1 MAFYAKDIYT
11 ADGSTQSF
19 AVTYPFISR
28 DHVSVTADGV
38 AATFTWVNDGQITIT
53 SPAALD
59 GEILIIKRNTS
70 PSSLLVDYVDG
81 SNLTETDLDLDS
93 KQAFFLAQENNDEQG
108 LIDVNSVAT
117 STNIFVADGTDFNS
131 VTVTGDVT
139 ITSAGVTA
147 IGADK
152 ITGANIADE
161 AINSEH
167 YTDGSIDTAHIA
179 DVNVTTAKIAND
191 AITGAKIA
199 LFDDAYEATTTHILV
214 ADGTDFDN
222 VAMTGDIAITNAGV
236 TSIASGVIINADV
249 KSDAAIDAT
258 KIHNGTISN
267 TEFSYLNGVSS
278 NIQTQ
283 LQDIV
288 AGTVSNVQDNT
299 FRIQDNADNTKEVA
313 FEVSGVSSG
322 TTRTFT
328 FPDESGTLT
337 VGGMGSLVGDTSP
350 QLGGFLDANGNYIQ
364 MQKGGDISSASP
376 TVIDTDGDYFICT
389 GTTGFSAM
397 TVAADRHFFLEFAAV
412 LTMTH
417 GAGTLDLPSGAN
429 IATAAGDVGEFVS
442 TASNVVT
449 CVNYSTASGK
459 ALVESVTLANSVTL
473 TNKTLTAPAVTNLTG
488 TLNSP
493 TGTIG
498 AYTLGGAVTGGD
510 QTISA
515 INLKDYGEVTNAIG
529 STGGGTQDIDLTLG
543 NSVSA
548 TVDTSANT
556 FTFSNPTAS
565 DELCGFTLML
575 TNGGSQTVNW
585 PGTVDWAAATAPE
598 LTASGVDCLVFWTI
612 DGGTIWNGA
621 AVALTLS

>member
-117 STNIFVADGTDFNS
+117 STHIFVADGTDFNS
-131 VTVTGDVT
+131 VAVTGDVT
-139 ITSAGVTA
+139 ITNAGVTA

-167 YTDGSIDTAHIA
+167 YTDGSIDTVHIA

-222 VAMTGDIAITNAGV
+222 VAMTGDIGITNAGV
-236 TSIASGVIINADV
+236 TSIASEVIINADI

-258 KIHNGTISN
+258 KIHNGAVSN
-267 TEFSYLNGVSS
+267 AEFSYLDGVTSA
-278 NIQTQ
+278 IQTQ
-283 LQDIV
+283 ITEIT
-288 AGTVSNVQDNT
+288 AGAVTVIDDDNLT
-299 FRIQDNADNTKEVA
+299 LRDNATITKKA
-313 FEVSGVSSG
+313 QFQCSGISAD

-328 FPDESGTLT
+328 FPDASGTLT
-337 VGGMGSLVGDTSP
+337 VGGISSVVADTTP

-364 MQKGGDISSASP
+364 MQKGGDIASESP

-389 GTTGFSAM
+389 GTTGFSAF

-429 IATAAGDVGEFVS
+429 ITTAAGDVGEFVS

-473 TNKTLTAPAVTNLTG
+473 TNKTLTTPAVTNLTG
-488 TLNSP
+488 TFNSP

-498 AYTLGGAVTGGD
+498 AMTLGGAVTGGD
-510 QTISA
+510 QIVSA
-515 INLKDYGEVTNAIG
+515 INLKDYGEVTNALG
-529 STGGGTQDIDLTLG
+529 DLGGGTDAIDLTAG

-548 TVDTSANT
+548 TVSTGTQT
-556 FTFSNPTAS
+556 FTFTNPTAS
-565 DELCGFTLML
+565 DELCSFSLML
-575 TNGGSQTVNW
+575 TNGGSQTINW
-585 PGTVDWAAATAPE
+585 PSTVDWASATAPT

-612 DGGTIWNGA
+612 DGGTIWNGST
-621 AVALTLS
+621 VALNLS

>member
-59 GEILIIKRNTS
+59 GEILIIKRNSS
-70 PSSLLVDYVDG
+70 PATLLVDYVDG

-93 KQAFFLAQENNDEQG
+93 KQAFYLAQENIDEAG
-108 LIDVNSVAT
+108 LIDSTSVAT
-117 STNIFVADGTDFNS
+117 SGNLLIGDGTDFNS
-131 VTVTGDVT
+131 KAISGDVT

-161 AINSEH
+161 AIDSEH

-179 DVNVTTAKIAND
+179 DLNITTGKIAND

-222 VAMTGDIAITNAGV
+222 VAMTGDIGITNAGV
-236 TSIASGVIINADV
+236 TSIASGVVINADI

-258 KIHNGTISN
+258 KIHNGAVTN
-267 TEFSYLNGVSS
+267 TEFSYLDGVTSA
-278 NIQTQ
+278 IQTQ
-283 LQDIV
+283 ITDIT
-288 AGTVSNVQDNT
+288 AGTVTVIDDDNLT
-299 FRIQDNADNTKEVA
+299 LRDNATTTKKA
-313 FEVSGVSSG
+313 QFQCSGISAD

-337 VGGMGSLVGDTSP
+337 VGGMGSLAGDTSP

-429 IATAAGDVGEFVS
+429 ITTAAGDVGEFVS

-473 TNKTLTAPAVTNLTG
+473 TNKTLTTPAVTNLTG
-488 TLNSP
+488 TFNSP

-498 AYTLGGAVTGGD
+498 AMTLGGAVTGGD
-510 QTISA
+510 QIVSA
-515 INLKDYGEVTNAIG
+515 INLKDYGEVTNALG
-529 STGGGTQDIDLTLG
+529 DLGGGTDAIDLTAG

-548 TVDTSANT
+548 TVSTGTQT
-556 FTFSNPTAS
+556 FTFTNPTAG
-565 DELCGFTLML
+565 DELCAFSLML

-585 PGTVDWAAATAPE
+585 PGTVDWAGATAPE
-598 LTASGVDCLVFWTI
+598 LTTSGVDCLVFWTI
-612 DGGTIWNGA
+612 DGGSIWNGST
-621 AVALTLS
+621 VALNLS